1 MHHSANG
8 IKVENSLPDHSL
20 FFVEWVSR
28 MNLTC
33 QTPLQLSITDNSQLF
48 KHPMTTQ
55 VAMAMQRRQMLTRAT
70 EERLRAENRKWEYQR
85 EDHMRMVAQD
95 RLLRANMASDE
106 RVEKKRCVYMHV
118 CVHLQHKM
126 HAWIGE

>member
-1 MHHSANG
+1 MKLHSYEPDMPDFTSHHTTK
-8 IKVENSLPDHSL
+8 I
-20 FFVEWVSR
+20 
-28 MNLTC
+28 
-33 QTPLQLSITDNSQLF
+33 IDNSQLF
-48 KHPMTTQ
+48 EDPTTSQ

-106 RVEKKRCVYMHV
+106 RVEKKRCVYMYVYMYV
-118 CVHLQHKM
+118 CVCTCNVRCM
-126 HAWIGE
+126 HGE

>member
-1 MHHSANG
+1 
-8 IKVENSLPDHSL
+8 
-20 FFVEWVSR
+20 

-33 QTPLQLSITDNSQLF
+33 QLDFTSVKHHATTKLDNFQLF
-48 KHPMTTQ
+48 KHPQ

-70 EERLRAENRKWEYQR
+70 EERLRAENRKQEYQR

-106 RVEKKRCVYMHV
+106 RVEKKRCVY
-118 CVHLQHKM
+118 VHMQRKM